1 MLSRSGFLAVGL
13 AGLMSVTLLAP
24 RADASSPQAGRVPVP
39 DGRYGGLD
47 LAGNTVMFTVR
58 NRKVVN
64 PRVAVAVTCQASD
77 GVTSESMFGPTSSN
91 NARSS
96 PIPANGNGSIAWVED
111 FDSSLIRDAEV
122 TVNYTFRRGRVAL
135 ASVDVISRD
144 PESRCQGFAN
154 FRLNDASNAPPNF
167 LSGECIPPAWWPRM
181 CTDLGMA

>member
-1 MLSRSGFLAVGL
+1 
-13 AGLMSVTLLAP
+13 MSVTLLAP

-39 DGRYGGLD
+39 DGRYTGLD
-47 LAGNTVMFTVR
+47 QLGNMVMFTVR

-77 GVTSESMFGPTSSN
+77 GVTSGESMFGPTSSN

-154 FRLNDASNAPPNF
+154 FRLNDASTHPSECPSPGACYSLPPS
-167 LSGECIPPAWWPRM
+167 LLRHAGRGSSRHP
-181 CTDLGMA
+181 